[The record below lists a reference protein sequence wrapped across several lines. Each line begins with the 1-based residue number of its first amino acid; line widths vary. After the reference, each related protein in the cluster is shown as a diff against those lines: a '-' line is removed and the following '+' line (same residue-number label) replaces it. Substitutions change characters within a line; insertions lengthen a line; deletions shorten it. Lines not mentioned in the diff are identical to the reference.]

1 MTKGTDS
8 MYIGRIVAAGM
19 TRNGKIA
26 AAYRVSSRSFPN
38 RSARLTGET
47 VSIMPRAGFEGDL
60 AKNPY
65 IAYNCLRLSGKIA
78 LVTNGSQ
85 TDPIIEKIIAGMN
98 LRDAFAL
105 PLLAMDY
112 EKDSLNTPRI
122 AAAVDAEKKVCMLGI
137 IRHDALLVREFPLVP
152 GKIYYISTYEKNVPC
167 RNHCDD
173 SFEAANAAEV
183 CAYMISGGE
192 FASFEKPVTAAS
204 ALWNGSSYELAVS
217 DAEVQA

>member
-1 MTKGTDS
+1 

-19 TRNGKIA
+19 TRDGRVA
-26 AAYRVSSRSFPN
+26 AGYRVSSRSFPN
-38 RSARLTGET
+38 RTARLIGDK

-65 IAYNCLRLSGKIA
+65 IAYNCLRLCGKTA

-122 AAAVDAEKKVCMLGI
+122 AAAVDAEKKVAMLGI
-137 IRHDALLVREFPLVP
+137 VRHDALLVKEFALEP
-152 GKIYYISTYEKNVPC
+152 GKIYYLSTYEKNAPC
-167 RNHCDD
+167 ACNCDE
-173 SFEAANAAEV
+173 SFDVADADAL
-183 CAYMISGGE
+183 CTYMISGGV
-192 FASFEKPVTAAS
+192 FADFEKPVTAAG
-204 ALWNGSSYELAVS
+204 ALWNGSGYSLAVA
-217 DAEVQA
+217 DAKTEA

>member
-1 MTKGTDS
+1 

-19 TRNGKIA
+19 TRDGKA
-26 AAYRVSSRSFPN
+26 AAGYRVSSRSFPN
-38 RSARLTGET
+38 RTARLTGDK

-65 IAYNCLRLSGKIA
+65 IAYNCLRLCGKTA

-112 EKDSLNTPRI
+112 EKDSLDTPRI
-122 AAAVDAEKKVCMLGI
+122 AAAVDAEKGVAMLGI
-137 IRHDALLVREFPLVP
+137 VRHDALLVKEFALEP
-152 GKIYYISTYEKNVPC
+152 GKIYYLSTYEKNAPC
-167 RNHCDD
+167 KCNCD
-173 SFEAANAAEV
+173 EAFDAASADAL
-183 CAYMISGGE
+183 CAYMISGGV
-192 FASFEKPVTAAS
+192 FADFEKPVTAAS
-204 ALWNGSSYELAVS
+204 ALWNGSGYSLAVA
-217 DAEVQA
+217 DAKIEA

>member
-1 MTKGTDS
+1 

-19 TRNGKIA
+19 TRDGRVA
-26 AAYRVSSRSFPN
+26 AGYRVSSRSFPN
-38 RSARLTGET
+38 RTARLTGDK

-65 IAYNCLRLSGKIA
+65 IAYNCLRLCGKTA

-98 LRDAFAL
+98 LRDALAL

-122 AAAVDAEKKVCMLGI
+122 AAAVDAEKRVAVLGI
-137 IRHDALLVREFPLVP
+137 VRHDALLVKEFALEP
-152 GKIYYISTYEKNVPC
+152 GKIYYLSTYEKNAPC
-167 RNHCDD
+167 KCNCD
-173 SFEAANAAEV
+173 EAFDVSDADAL
-183 CAYMISGGE
+183 CAYMISGGV
-192 FASFEKPVTAAS
+192 FADFEKPVTAAG
-204 ALWNGSSYELAVS
+204 ALWNGSGYSLAAA
-217 DAEVQA
+217 DAKTEA

>member
-1 MTKGTDS
+1 

-19 TRNGKIA
+19 TRDGRA
-26 AAYRVSSRSFPN
+26 AAGYRVSSRSFPN
-38 RSARLTGET
+38 RTAKLIGEK
-47 VSIMPRAGFEGDL
+47 VSILPRAGFESDL

-105 PLLAMDY
+105 GLLAMDY

-122 AAAVDAEKKVCMLGI
+122 AAAVDVEKCIAVLGI
-137 IRHDALLVREFPLVP
+137 VRHDALLVREFPLEP
-152 GKIYYISTYEKNVPC
+152 GKILYLSTYEKNAPC
-167 RNHCDD
+167 AQNCDT
-173 SFEAANAAEV
+173 SFDAADADAL
-183 CAYMISGGE
+183 CAYMISGGV
-192 FASFEKPVTAAS
+192 FADFEKPVTAAS
-204 ALWNGSSYELAVS
+204 ALWNGSGYSLSVA
-217 DAEVQA
+217 DAKIEA

>member
-1 MTKGTDS
+1 

-26 AAYRVSSRSFPN
+26 ASYRVSSRSFPN
-38 RSARLTGET
+38 RSARLAGET

-60 AKNPY
+60 ARNPY

-85 TDPIIEKIIAGMN
+85 TDPIIEKISSGMN
-98 LRDAFAL
+98 LRDSLAF

-137 IRHDALLVREFPLVP
+137 VRHDAILVREFPLVP
-152 GKIYYISTYEKNVPC
+152 GKIYYLSTYEKNGPC
-167 RNHCDD
+167 KCNCDD
-173 SFEAANAAEV
+173 AFDADCAAAV
-183 CAYMISGGE
+183 CSYMISGGV
-192 FASFEKPVTAAS
+192 FASFEKPVTSAS
-204 ALWNGSSYELAVS
+204 ALWDGTSYELAVC
-217 DAEVQA
+217 DAEIQA

>member
-1 MTKGTDS
+1 

-19 TRNGKIA
+19 TRDGKA
-26 AAYRVSSRSFPN
+26 AAGYRVSSRSFPN
-38 RSARLTGET
+38 RTARLTGNL

-85 TDPIIEKIIAGMN
+85 TDPIIEKIMAGMN

-105 PLLAMDY
+105 SLLAMDY

-122 AAAVDAEKKVCMLGI
+122 AAAVDAEKSVAMLGI
-137 IRHDALLVREFPLVP
+137 VRHDALLVKQFALEP
-152 GKIYYISTYEKNVPC
+152 GKIYYLSTYEKNAPC
-167 RNHCDD
+167 ACNCDE
-173 SFEAANAAEV
+173 SFDAADAGTL
-183 CAYMISGGE
+183 CQYMISGGV

-204 ALWNGSSYELAVS
+204 ALWNGSTYELAAA
-217 DAEVQA
+217 DAKVEG